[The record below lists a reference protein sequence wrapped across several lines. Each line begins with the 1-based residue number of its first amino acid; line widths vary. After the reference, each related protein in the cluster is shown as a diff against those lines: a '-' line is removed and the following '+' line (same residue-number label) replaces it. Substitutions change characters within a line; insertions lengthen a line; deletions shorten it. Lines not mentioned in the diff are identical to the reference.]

1 MAPMGLSAG
10 PSLLPARLT
19 VAFFIFTTAGCSN
32 KQPSCPLGIVVRPER
47 GQSAIQVLCGL
58 VKCSQAHFAVEQ
70 DGE

>member
-10 PSLLPARLT
+10 PSLLPARLM
-19 VAFFIFTTAGCSN
+19 VAFLIFTTAGCSN
-32 KQPSCPLGIVVRPER
+32 CPLEIVVRPER

-70 DGE
+70 DGK